1 VKKNLRLEWCTPE
14 ELADNPRNW
23 RKHPQSQ
30 EIALKRVLAEVGW
43 AGVVLYNERTGR
55 LIDGHLRKK
64 VAKKTEKMPVLVG
77 SWSEEEEAKIL
88 LTLDPLGAMA
98 QADADRLEALL
109 ETVHRDGPALDDL
122 LGWIRDKFLPPR
134 PAGDLLDPQVPIE
147 QAAELQAKWQTAPG
161 QLWRIESHQILCGD
175 STQQADV
182 AQLWAGGGPPLRM
195 VWTDSPYGIDY
206 VRTKNSALKH
216 LHKGTHVKTDI
227 ANDALSPR
235 ETHELFRRALS
246 LAVGR
251 AKRGASGYAAVPAG
265 PLMVGFIQAFEAA
278 GFSFKHH
285 LVWVKNQF
293 VLGRGDY
300 HYRHEPIIYGWLE
313 NGPHYFAADRT
324 QNTVFEFNK
333 PASSEFHATTKPTAL
348 IAQMI
353 ANSSRPRDLVYDP
366 FCGSGST
373 LIAAHQ
379 LGRVGYG
386 IDISPGCIAITLER
400 LSMLGLK
407 PQRVK

>member
-1 VKKNLRLEWCTPE
+1 MKKNLRLEWRTPE
-14 ELADNPRNW
+14 ELADNPGNW
-23 RKHPQSQ
+23 RKHPQAQ
-30 EIALKRVLAEVGW
+30 AIALKRVLAEVGW
-43 AGVVLYNERTGR
+43 AGVVLYNERSGR

-64 VAKKTEKMPVLVG
+64 IAKKTEQMPVLVG
-77 SWSEEEEAKIL
+77 YWSQEEEAKIL

-122 LGWIRDKFLPPR
+122 LGWIGDRFLPPR
-134 PAGDLLDPQVPIE
+134 PAGELLDPHVPIE

-175 STQQADV
+175 STQQAEV

-235 ETHELFRRALS
+235 ETHELFRRAMS

-251 AKRGASGYAAVPAG
+251 AKPGASGYAAVPAG

-293 VLGRGDY
+293 VLGRSDY
-300 HYRHEPIIYGWLE
+300 HYRHEPIIYGWVPS
-313 NGPHYFAADRT
+313 GAHYFAADRT
-324 QNTVFEFNK
+324 QDTVFEFDK
-333 PASSEFHATTKPTAL
+333 PASSEFHATTKPTPL

-353 ANSSRPRDLVYDP
+353 ANSSRANELV
-366 FCGSGST
+366 
-373 LIAAHQ
+373 L
-379 LGRVGYG
+379 
-386 IDISPGCIAITLER
+386 
-400 LSMLGLK
+400 
-407 PQRVK
+407 